1 MAISP
6 GVTTG
11 ELMSF
16 FLQFDVCFES
26 DVVLPTVTYGGV
38 FSGGCH
44 VSRPFVQHECRSPLH
59 ISSYITYRLMIVNSV
74 SCYST

>member
-1 MAISP
+1 MIFFYADDDQKKYVAISP

-26 DVVLPTVTYGGV
+26 DVIIPTVTYGGV

-44 VSRPFVQHECRSPLH
+44 VSHCPFVHH
-59 ISSYITYRLMIVNSV
+59 A
-74 SCYST
+74 